1 MKKFE
6 PCCHAGEKP
15 EKENAFSRYGCRN
28 RSYKKAVG
36 GNSHSLF
43 ALFSLLQTGW

>member
-6 PCCHAGEKP
+6 PCRHAGEKP
-15 EKENAFSRYGCRN
+15 EKKIISSRYGCR
-28 RSYKKAVG
+28 SKLYKKAVG
-36 GNSHSLF
+36 GDSHSLF